1 MNQDETLAKGTDFS
15 ELTNHTELIEL
26 SSEASRYRSMID
38 QTTDAMYLCDLN
50 GQIVDVNLQACKIME
65 YTREE
70 LLMMKVSDLDATHDT
85 YDKTAAFFKSL
96 QPEKNSL
103 FESNH
108 RKKSGTVFPVEI
120 NTCIINLNG
129 TPHIIGF
136 ARDITNRKVIAEA
149 LRESEELFRILFEQA
164 SDGIIISDKSGRF
177 LNINSVGSAMLG
189 YSKEE
194 ISNYSIPD
202 ILTETDKMNLGNALK
217 KANTEQIIK
226 KGMAFIRK
234 DQSVFYADIVVK
246 KLPDKKLQ
254 ATLHD
259 VTDLKQNEAEIRKLN
274 EELERKIKTRT
285 RELENRSN
293 ELSDNQKALLNLVED
308 LNEKSTELTTR
319 TEQLQLANKE
329 LEAFSYSV
337 SHDLRAPLRA
347 INGFVSIL
355 LEDYYSELNDEGKRI
370 CTIIQSNALKMGQL
384 IDDLLSFSRLV
395 RSDIKYSEI
404 EMEKLANLV
413 IADIQ
418 SHYPNLAIKF
428 ELKAIPKATGD
439 TNMIRQVWINLISN
453 AVKYS
458 SLKEQIKIQIDAT
471 QNENE
476 LIYFIKD
483 NGVGF
488 DMKYSNKL
496 FGVFQRLHNKKEF
509 EGTGVGLA
517 IVQRIIHRHNGRV
530 WANSKIGQGATF
542 YFSLPKQNDNLASF

>member
-1 MNQDETLAKGTDFS
+1 
-15 ELTNHTELIEL
+15 
-26 SSEASRYRSMID
+26 
-38 QTTDAMYLCDLN
+38 
-50 GQIVDVNLQACKIME
+50 
-65 YTREE
+65 
-70 LLMMKVSDLDATHDT
+70 
-85 YDKTAAFFKSL
+85 
-96 QPEKNSL
+96 
-103 FESNH
+103 
-108 RKKSGTVFPVEI
+108 
-120 NTCIINLNG
+120 
-129 TPHIIGF
+129 
-136 ARDITNRKVIAEA
+136 
-149 LRESEELFRILFEQA
+149 
-164 SDGIIISDKSGRF
+164 
-177 LNINSVGSAMLG
+177 
-189 YSKEE
+189 
-194 ISNYSIPD
+194 
-202 ILTETDKMNLGNALK
+202 
-217 KANTEQIIK
+217 
-226 KGMAFIRK
+226 MAFIKK
-234 DQSVFYADIVVK
+234 DQPVFFADIVVK

-428 ELKAIPKATGD
+428 EVKAIPKATGD

-458 SLKEQIKIQIDAT
+458 SLKEQIIIQIDAT
-471 QNENE
+471 ENENE